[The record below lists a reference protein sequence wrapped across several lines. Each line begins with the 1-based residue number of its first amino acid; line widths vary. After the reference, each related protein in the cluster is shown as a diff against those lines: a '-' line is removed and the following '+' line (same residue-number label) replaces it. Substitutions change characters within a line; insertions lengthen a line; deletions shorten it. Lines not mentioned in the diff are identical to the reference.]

1 MKYKIKYLDLKKQY
15 NSIEK
20 ELNVEVKKIFK
31 NSSFILRDDVKN
43 FEKLICKLLKVKYC
57 IGLNSGTDAL
67 LMALSQI
74 NIKKNDEI
82 ITVSHTYIASVSSIV
97 HVGAKPVYVDI
108 GEDFNIDPSLIEKK
122 ITKRTKAILIV
133 HLNGRCCRMDE
144 IIAISKKYKLPIIED
159 CAQSLG
165 SKYKNKYSGTF
176 GLAGAFSLHPM
187 KSLSVPGDGGFL
199 VTNNQKVYKSIY
211 LLRDHGRE
219 RKKNRDVRRCF
230 GFNSRLDNLH
240 ASIAL
245 VKLKKFSKW
254 ILRRRRIAKIYHKNL
269 NRIKGLKLPIFD
281 GQHHYDVFNSYVLLA
296 NKRNRLRSYLL
307 NKGVEV
313 FSHID
318 KGVHL
323 ERFSPKGLG
332 LIQTEKLEKKLL
344 SIPIYPELKDQEII
358 YIINCIKEFYEKK

>member
-1 MKYKIKYLDLKKQY
+1 MKCKIKYLDLKKQY
-15 NSIEK
+15 DSIEK
-20 ELNVEVKKIFK
+20 ELNFKVKKIFK

-43 FEKLICKLLKVKYC
+43 FEKAICKLLNVKYC

-74 NIKKNDEI
+74 NLKKNDEI

-108 GEDFNIDPSLIEKK
+108 GDDFNIDPSLIEKK
-122 ITKRTKAILIV
+122 ITNRTKAILIV
-133 HLNGRCCRMDE
+133 HLNGRCCKMDKITE
-144 IIAISKKYKLPIIED
+144 IAKKYKLPIIED

-165 SKYKNKYSGTF
+165 SKFKNKFSGTF
-176 GLAGAFSLHPM
+176 GLVGAFSLHPM
-187 KSLSVPGDGGFL
+187 KSLSVPGDGGFV
-199 VTNNQKVYKSIY
+199 VTNNQKVYKNIS

-219 RKKNRDVRRCF
+219 RKKNKYKCF

-245 VKLKKFSKW
+245 VKIKKFNKW
-254 ILRRRRIAKIYHKNL
+254 VQRRRRIAKIYNKNL
-269 NRIKGLKLPIFD
+269 NKIKDLSLPNFD
-281 GQHHYDVFNSYVLLA
+281 GQYHFDTFNSYVIVA
-296 NKRNRLRSYLL
+296 SKRNKLRSYLL
-307 NKGVEV
+307 NKGIEV

-323 ERFSPKGLG
+323 EKFSPSGIK
-332 LIQTEKLEKKLL
+332 LIQTEKIEKKIL
-344 SIPIYPELKDQEII
+344 SLPIYPELKDKEIA
-358 YIINCIKEFYEKK
+358 YIIDCIKDFYEKK